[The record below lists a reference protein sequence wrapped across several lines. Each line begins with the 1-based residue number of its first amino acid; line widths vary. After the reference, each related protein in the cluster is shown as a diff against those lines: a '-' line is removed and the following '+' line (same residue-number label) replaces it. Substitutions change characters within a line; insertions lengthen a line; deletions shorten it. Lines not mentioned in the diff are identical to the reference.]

1 MNITS
6 IIKAYRLKLLT
17 FIIQMKPSI
26 ENLPVL
32 CTCYRLINEAT
43 NFAKSRGGGCNDAKV
58 VDVRRTKMR

>member
-1 MNITS
+1 
-6 IIKAYRLKLLT
+6 
-17 FIIQMKPSI
+17 MKPSI

-32 CTCYRLINEAT
+32 CTCYRPINEAT